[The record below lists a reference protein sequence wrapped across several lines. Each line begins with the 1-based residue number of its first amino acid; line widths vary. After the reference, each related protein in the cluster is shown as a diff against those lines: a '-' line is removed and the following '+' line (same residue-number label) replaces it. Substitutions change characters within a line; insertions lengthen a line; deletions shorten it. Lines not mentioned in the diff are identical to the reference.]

1 LQGHEAFVFGLV
13 FGQDGRTLYS
23 GDRGGTV
30 KEWSLEDSEG
40 EPALNFG
47 STGFLTM
54 DGRYL
59 LRPGTNSSLIVHD
72 PVQPKTVL
80 WEVPWVAGWVPI
92 PTTVGILAR
101 DAEGGL
107 RRCTTNRVWAAVGSG
122 RSVGAGS
129 LAGSVDG
136 RFVCHRPDG
145 TGACAVF
152 EVESGR
158 EVIRFDDDA
167 SWIAPTFS
175 ANGGAFCVGSATG
188 RVRVF
193 DLPSGRLRGTLQA
206 HHGYTYACDLSR
218 DGTRLATAGFDGFVR
233 LWSTETMTVLA
244 EFQSSMESFW
254 TVALSPDGRRIAAGT
269 GESSVVIWDVPSRL
283 EVATL
288 GMGEPLLPVEG
299 LLRFTPDGSTLVLG
313 GVRWRTWHGPV
324 GN

>member
-1 LQGHEAFVFGLV
+1 
-13 FGQDGRTLYS
+13 
-23 GDRGGTV
+23 
-30 KEWSLEDSEG
+30 
-40 EPALNFG
+40 
-47 STGFLTM
+47 
-54 DGRYL
+54 
-59 LRPGTNSSLIVHD
+59 
-72 PVQPKTVL
+72 
-80 WEVPWVAGWVPI
+80 
-92 PTTVGILAR
+92 
-101 DAEGGL
+101 
-107 RRCTTNRVWAAVGSG
+107 
-122 RSVGAGS
+122 
-129 LAGSVDG
+129 
-136 RFVCHRPDG
+136 
-145 TGACAVF
+145 VF